1 MDTLTNEGLRDI
13 VRGYILKLYKFSE
26 TNLDITPIN
35 PITTKDYRTIRRS
48 VRNNLTRAGGYFKV
62 SDEELKKYI
71 LELGGEFTNH

>member
-35 PITTKDYRTIRRS
+35 PITVPSQVNIEIL
-48 VRNNLTRAGGYFKV
+48 NN
-62 SDEELKKYI
+62 
-71 LELGGEFTNH
+71 